1 MNQQAGAKRI
11 AVIGS
16 GIAGMSAAWLL
27 AHRHEVVLYEAAP
40 RLGGHTR
47 SVAVP
52 GVAAVENTGSAASG
66 MGWSAAGGVGGSAAS
81 GMGGSAAGGVVHQA
95 AGSVVDIGFIVYNE
109 ATYPNLVAL
118 FSHLGVATRAS
129 EMSFAAS
136 LRGGQREYAGTNL
149 AGLFAQPSNAL
160 SPRFWGMLR
169 DLLRFYREAPRDAAA
184 LERDLISLGAYVQGR
199 RHGAGFVQDHLL
211 PMAAAIWST
220 PAAEVGAYPA
230 TAFIRFCENHGLLQ
244 LTNRPVWR
252 TVVGG
257 SGAYIPKLTA
267 PYADNIR
274 LGCGVVSLTRHADH
288 VLLRDSGGDSA
299 RYDEVVIASHAP
311 QALAMLADPSDAEA
325 ALLGSIRTAPNRVV
339 LHRDPGLMPRRR
351 RAWASWNY
359 LDQPDGSLCVT
370 YWMNHLMGL
379 AGPRQHFVTLNPQGT
394 PTETLHEESLAH
406 PQFDAAALR
415 AQRALWSLQGIRR
428 TWFCGAWFGA
438 GFHEDGLQAGL
449 AVAEQLGGMQRPWAM
464 PAQPPRIHAMP
475 RRVAPQEVPA

>member
-1 MNQQAGAKRI
+1 MHHDARAKRI

-16 GIAGMSAAWLL
+16 GISGMSAAWLL
-27 AHRHEVVLYEAAP
+27 AQRHEVVLYEAAP

-52 GVAAVENTGSAASG
+52 GVGP
-66 MGWSAAGGVGGSAAS
+66 
-81 GMGGSAAGGVVHQA
+81 
-95 AGSVVDIGFIVYNE
+95 VDIGFIVYNE

-118 FSHLGVATRAS
+118 FRHLGVETRAS
-129 EMSFAAS
+129 DMSFAAS
-136 LRGGQREYAGTNL
+136 LNGGAREYAGTNL

-169 DLLRFYREAPRDAAA
+169 DLLRFYREAPKDAPA
-184 LERDLISLGAYVQGR
+184 LERDLISLDAYLRGR
-199 RHGAGFVQDHLL
+199 GHGAGFVQDHLL

-257 SGAYIPKLTA
+257 SSAYIEKLTA
-267 PYADNIR
+267 PYAHNIR
-274 LGCGVVSLTRHADH
+274 LGCGVVGLTRHADH
-288 VLLRDSGGDSA
+288 VLLRDTSGETA

-311 QALAMLADPSDAEA
+311 QALAMLEDASDAEA
-325 ALLGSIRTAPNRVV
+325 NLLGSIRTAPNRVV

-359 LDQPDGSLCVT
+359 LSQPDGGLCVT

-379 AGPRQHFVTLNPQGT
+379 RDPRQHFVTLNPQET
-394 PTETLHEESLAH
+394 PAETLHEESLAH
-406 PQFDAAALR
+406 PQFDAAAIR
-415 AQRALWSLQGIRR
+415 AQRALWSLQGTRR

-449 AVAEQLGGMQRPWAM
+449 AVAEQLGGMRRPWAM
-464 PAQPPRIHAMP
+464 PAQPPRIHAP
-475 RRVAPQEVPA
+475 RPELVPA

>member
-1 MNQQAGAKRI
+1 MHQDARAKRI

-16 GIAGMSAAWLL
+16 GISGMSAAWLL
-27 AHRHEVVLYEAAP
+27 AQRHEVVLYEAAP

-47 SVAVP
+47 SVAVA
-52 GVAAVENTGSAASG
+52 GVGP
-66 MGWSAAGGVGGSAAS
+66 MDSAAGG
-81 GMGGSAAGGVVHQA
+81 
-95 AGSVVDIGFIVYNE
+95 VVDIGFIVYNE

-118 FSHLGVATRAS
+118 FRHLGVETRAS
-129 EMSFAAS
+129 DMSFAAS
-136 LRGGQREYAGTNL
+136 LNGGAREYAGTNL

-169 DLLRFYREAPRDAAA
+169 DLLRFYREAPRDAPA
-184 LERDLISLGAYVQGR
+184 LERDLISLDAYLRGR
-199 RHGAGFVQDHLL
+199 GHGVGFVQDHLL

-257 SGAYIPKLTA
+257 SSAYIEKLTA
-267 PYADNIR
+267 PYAHNIR
-274 LGCGVVSLTRHADH
+274 LGCGVVGLTRHADH
-288 VLLRDSGGDSA
+288 VLLRDTSGEAA

-311 QALAMLADPSDAEA
+311 QALAMLEDASDAEA
-325 ALLGSIRTAPNRVV
+325 NLLGSIRTAPNRVV
-339 LHRDPGLMPRRR
+339 LHRDATLMPRRR

-359 LDQPDGSLCVT
+359 LGQPDGGLCVT

-379 AGPRQHFVTLNPQGT
+379 TDPRQHFVTLNPPET
-394 PTETLHEESLAH
+394 PGETLHEETLAH

-415 AQRALWSLQGIRR
+415 AQRALWSLQGTNR

-464 PAQPPRIHAMP
+464 PAQPPRIHAP
-475 RRVAPQEVPA
+475 RPELVPA

>member
-1 MNQQAGAKRI
+1 MHQHAKAKRI

-16 GIAGMSAAWLL
+16 GISGMSAAWLL
-27 AHRHEVVLYEAAP
+27 AQRHDVVMYEQAP

-47 SVAVP
+47 SIAVP
-52 GVAAVENTGSAASG
+52 GTGP
-66 MGWSAAGGVGGSAAS
+66 
-81 GMGGSAAGGVVHQA
+81 
-95 AGSVVDIGFIVYNE
+95 VDIGFIVYNE

-118 FSHLGVATRAS
+118 FRHLGVATRAS
-129 EMSFAAS
+129 DMSFAAS
-136 LRGGQREYAGTNL
+136 LHGGQREYAGTNL

-169 DLLRFYREAPRDAAA
+169 DLLRFYRESPKDAPA
-184 LERDLISLGAYVQGR
+184 LERDLVSLDAYLKDRG
-199 RHGAGFVQDHLL
+199 HGAGFVQDHLL

-230 TAFIRFCENHGLLQ
+230 TAFIRFCANHGLLQ

-257 SGAYIPKLTA
+257 SSAYIDKLTA

-274 LGCGVVSLTRHADH
+274 LGCGVASLTRHADH
-288 VLLRDSGGDSA
+288 VLLRDTSGDTA

-325 ALLGSIRTAPNRVV
+325 TLLGSIRTAPNRVV
-339 LHRDPGLMPRRR
+339 LHRDARQMPRRR

-359 LDQPDGSLCVT
+359 LSQPDGSLCVT
-370 YWMNHLMGL
+370 YWMDHLMGL
-379 AGPRQHFVTLNPQGT
+379 AGPHQHFVTLNPQAT
-394 PTETLHEESLAH
+394 PAETLHEESLAH
-406 PQFDAAALR
+406 PQFDATAMR
-415 AQRALWSLQGIRR
+415 AQRALWSLQGTRR

-449 AVAEQLGGMQRPWAM
+449 AVAEQLGGLRRPWDAT
-464 PAQPPRIHAMP
+464 AQASRIHCAP
-475 RRVAPQEVPA
+475 RPVTPVEVPA